1 MNDLLKVF
9 VAQTARE
16 LVYEHDEDVGGTMD
30 TWKFRNG
37 DIEALAALIIAEC
50 SKRVNQY
57 ITDCGE
63 VGCLPERILEE
74 LFGVTK

>member
-16 LVYEHDEDVGGTMD
+16 LVYEHDEEDGGTMD
-30 TWKFRNG
+30 TWKFRNS
-37 DIEALAALIIAEC
+37 DIEKLADLIVQEC
-50 SKRVNQY
+50 NKRANQY
-57 ITDCGE
+57 IHDCGE

-74 LFGVTK
+74 HFGIV